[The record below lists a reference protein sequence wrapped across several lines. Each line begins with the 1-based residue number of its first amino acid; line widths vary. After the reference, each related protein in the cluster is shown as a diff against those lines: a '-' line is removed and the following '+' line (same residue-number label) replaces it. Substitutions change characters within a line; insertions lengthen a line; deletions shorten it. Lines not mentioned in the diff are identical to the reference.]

1 MSDTTRNTPACDLS
15 GIREAVCVHTDK
27 ITDSCLA
34 KDCIEDLH
42 VYLTVESPVYA

>member
-27 ITDSCLA
+27 ITDSLIKSNFSYKKREA
-34 KDCIEDLH
+34 PGVDASRFL
-42 VYLTVESPVYA
+42 

>member
-27 ITDSCLA
+27 ITDWPRTASKICT
-34 KDCIEDLH
+34 C
-42 VYLTVESPVYA
+42 T